1 MVKPNVL
8 LLESFEK
15 DGLRI
20 KNVLNWLQELKII
33 SLQHDKKNA
42 LSFSATELEATSYPH
57 IFLMYMNKAE
67 VSRIDFLENAYLL
80 HTESFALYAEKIKFN
95 CAVHP
100 VGGKAQLRLI
110 DFLKEISLSSRYL
123 ACVHN

>member
-15 DGLRI
+15 DGIRI
-20 KNVLNWLQELKII
+20 KSVLNWLQELKII
-33 SLQHDKKNA
+33 SLHHDKKNA

-57 IFLMYMNKAE
+57 IFLMYMNKTE
-67 VSRIDFLENAYLL
+67 ISRIDFLENAYLL
-80 HTESFALYAEKIKFN
+80 HTQSFLNYAERIKFN
-95 CAVHP
+95 CHLHP
-100 VGGKAQLRLI
+100 VGGKEKLRIL
-110 DFLKEISLSSRYL
+110 DFLKEISMSSRYL